1 MTDSPPNYRRL
12 FWASRH
18 HLWLALLTVGLGF
31 ATGEPLGLLA
41 GAALY
46 AVGLVFVP
54 DLPFFRK
61 SIDAR
66 ADADRSR
73 AAVEQAAVFQK
84 EYEHL
89 SSALSPARRTRHA
102 QLNAVCQDIERASVE
117 MQGATGLNLPTPL
130 RKLDELLW
138 TYLRMLSVEQALEVY
153 LETER
158 KEQVPA
164 LAASI
169 AAETESLSRELEA
182 LKAAQPTSPLLEARQ
197 RLLTSRLER
206 SAALRQR
213 LARIEQSQA
222 NLDVVRSEQE
232 RLVEQVK
239 LIRADAIAAK
249 NSDALSA
256 RIDTSIEHLTAT
268 NRWLSELDE
277 YQSLTRELPDLPVR
291 LVPPPDTA
299 STSSSSAQRQAPPQR
314 Q

>member
-1 MTDSPPNYRRL
+1 MSDSPPNYRRL
-12 FWASRH
+12 FWTSRH

-31 ATGEPLGLLA
+31 ASGQPLGLLA
-41 GAALY
+41 GATLY
-46 AVGLVFVP
+46 AVGLVFGP
-54 DLPFFRK
+54 DLPFFRR
-61 SIDAR
+61 SITAKQDAVR
-66 ADADRSR
+66 EQE
-73 AAVEQAAVFQK
+73 AAAQLVAFQK
-84 EYEHL
+84 EHERL
-89 SSALSPARRTRHA
+89 SAALSPARRTRLS
-102 QLNAVCQDIERASVE
+102 QLGSVCQDIERASGE
-117 MQGATGLNLPTPL
+117 MQRSTGLDLPTPL

-138 TYLRMLSVEQALEVY
+138 TYLRMLSVEQSLEVY

-169 AAETESLSRELEA
+169 SAETDVLAREIEA
-182 LKAAQPTSPLLEARQ
+182 LKTAQPASPLLESKQ

-206 SAALRQR
+206 AATLRQR
-213 LARIEQSQA
+213 LARIEQAQA
-222 NLDVVRSEQE
+222 NHDLVRSEQE

-256 RIDTSIEHLTAT
+256 RIDTSIEHLSAT

-277 YQSLTRELPDLPVR
+277 YQSVTRELPDLPVR
-291 LVPPPDTA
+291 LVPGATPTPSPTP
-299 STSSSSAQRQAPPQR
+299 QRTAPPQR